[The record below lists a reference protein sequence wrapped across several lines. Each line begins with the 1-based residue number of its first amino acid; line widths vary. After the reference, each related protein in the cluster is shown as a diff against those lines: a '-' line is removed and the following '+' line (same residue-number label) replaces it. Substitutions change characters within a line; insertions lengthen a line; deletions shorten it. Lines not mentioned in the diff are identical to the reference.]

1 MAWDLIL
8 WLLTFFIVI
17 SLLAVTVYQF
27 VCLADLEIDHINI
40 YDSSARI
47 NACVIPEFVIQ
58 GTLSAIFLLTWH
70 WFMFLLSVPI
80 SYYHIRLY
88 MARKHLIDVTEIF
101 TSLDRDKKYLLVKL
115 GFYLIIFVIVIY
127 RLVETSVTMA
137 MYEEEDYMVHR

>member
-8 WLLTFFIVI
+8 WILNFFIVL
-17 SLLAVTVYQF
+17 SLLAVIMYQYG
-27 VCLADLEIDHINI
+27 CLADLEGDHINSFE
-40 YDSSARI
+40 SSASI

-58 GTLSAIFLLTWH
+58 GTLSVIFLLTWH

-88 MARKHLIDVTEIF
+88 MAKRHLIDVTEIF

-115 GFYLIIFVIVIY
+115 GFYLVIFFMVIY
-127 RLVETSVTMA
+127 RLVETSVTLA
-137 MYEEEDYMVHR
+137 MYEEEDYMVH